1 MDAMPQRPLST
12 LLYLIH
18 REINY
23 IDCISFSNR
32 LSNKL
37 GNCLL
42 AVMDINHDFI
52 VGENNEE
59 TEKTTFNDYIRN

>member
-1 MDAMPQRPLST
+1 MDAMSQRPLSA

-23 IDCISFSNR
+23 IDCTSNR

-37 GNCLL
+37 GNFLL
-42 AVMDINHDFI
+42 AAMDINHDFI